1 MSKQLSGAIARHVLP
16 FSRRATN
23 ATRPLVSPLVSRMNK
38 HQQATQAE
46 IKNSEQTF
54 SKTSPSTS
62 SSSASASIS
71 SSPTTSA
78 TRLTQLPNG
87 IRVATEE
94 SQGHFASLGVY
105 VDAGSRYEDDTT
117 RGVSHILDRLAFK
130 STTART
136 SEKMMADL
144 EAAGGNVMCSSSR
157 ESIMYQSALLPQD
170 LPRMLAIMADT
181 IRNPKITE
189 DELEEQRVS
198 AGHEIQEYWSKPE
211 MILPE
216 LLHTVAYKDN
226 TLGNP
231 LLCPME
237 NLETMTTANIKQ
249 YINTWYKPERIV
261 VSAVGADHDQVVDLT
276 RDLFGDMEATTS
288 TTTSSPSSSSS
299 SSSENVSTGNAKKG
313 GLFSSLFGKSS
324 SSSSSSS
331 AASSDYN
338 TLSREMAKY
347 TGGTLLIEDD
357 SQPFTHVYVGFEGL
371 SIHDDDIYALATLQL
386 LMGGGSSFSA
396 GGPGKGMYSRLF
408 SNVLNHYNWIESC
421 MSFNHCY
428 SDSGLFGISGACYR
442 GYEAM
447 LVEVIV
453 RELELTTR
461 TGKGGIA
468 QGELERAKN
477 QLRSSVL
484 MNLESKMVQLEDL
497 GRQVQV
503 HGYKVP
509 VEELCAKIEKV
520 TQQDMVRVARRVF
533 GGGVAKLTGGSADVT
548 IVGQGLTK
556 NLENADKVLEKY
568 GLCKAAK
575 W

>member
-16 FSRRATN
+16 FTRRATN
-23 ATRPLVSPLVSRMNK
+23 VTRPLVTPLVSRMNK
-38 HQQATQAE
+38 HQQASQTE
-46 IKNSEQTF
+46 IKTPEPAFT
-54 SKTSPSTS
+54 KS
-62 SSSASASIS
+62 SSSSS
-71 SSPTTSA
+71 SSPSPAGDSA
-78 TRLTQLPNG
+78 SRVTQLPNG
-87 IRVATEE
+87 IRVATED

-130 STTART
+130 STASRT
-136 SEKMMADL
+136 SEKMMSDL

-170 LPRMLAIMADT
+170 LPKMLAIMADT
-181 IRNPKITE
+181 IRNPRITDE
-189 DELEEQRVS
+189 ELEEQRVS

-231 LLCPME
+231 LLCPMDK
-237 NLETMTTANIKQ
+237 LETMTTANIKQ

-261 VSAVGADHDQVVDLT
+261 VSAVGADHDKVVDLT
-276 RDLFGDMEATTS
+276 KDLFGDMKA
-288 TTTSSPSSSSS
+288 TTTSSTGSDSSSGSA
-299 SSSENVSTGNAKKG
+299 EGKAKG
-313 GLFSSLFGKSS
+313 GIFSSLFGKSS
-324 SSSSSSS
+324 GTSN
-331 AASSDYN
+331 YN
-338 TLSREMAKY
+338 TLSREVAMY

-357 SQPFTHVYVGFEGL
+357 TQPFTHLYVGFEGL

-428 SDSGLFGISGACYR
+428 SDSGLFGISGSCYP
-442 GYEAM
+442 GYESM
-447 LVEVIV
+447 LLEVIV

-503 HGYKVP
+503 HGHKVP

-533 GGGVAKLTGGSADVT
+533 GGGVAKLTGGSGDVT

-556 NLENADKVLEKY
+556 NLEHAGKVLEKY
-568 GLCKAAK
+568 GLGKAAK

>member
-1 MSKQLSGAIARHVLP
+1 MSKQLSSAIARHVLP
-16 FSRRATN
+16 FTRRAN
-23 ATRPLVSPLVSRMNK
+23 NVAMPLISRMNK
-38 HQQATQAE
+38 HQQASLQSDDF
-46 IKNSEQTF
+46 IKAPEQVVAK
-54 SKTSPSTS
+54 SSIPSTS
-62 SSSASASIS
+62 TTTTTNNNSSIASRV
-71 SSPTTSA
+71 TK
-78 TRLTQLPNG
+78 LPNG
-87 IRVATEE
+87 VRVATED

-130 STTART
+130 STKNRT
-136 SEKMMADL
+136 SEAMMADL

-170 LPRMLAIMADT
+170 LPQMLAIMADT
-181 IRNPKITE
+181 IRNPAVTE
-189 DELEEQRVS
+189 EELEEQRVS

-231 LLCPME
+231 LLCPVE
-237 NLETMTTANIKQ
+237 NLETMTTENIKK
-249 YINTWYKPERIV
+249 YISTWYRPERIV
-261 VSAVGADHDQVVDLT
+261 VSAVGADHDKVVDLT
-276 RDLFGDMEATTS
+276 HKYFGDMKSLAPAVGSGSGSEEAS
-288 TTTSSPSSSSS
+288 GSDSA
-299 SSSENVSTGNAKKG
+299 NKG
-313 GLFSSLFGKSS
+313 GIFKSLFGKTG
-324 SSSSSSS
+324 SSS
-331 AASSDYN
+331 ASSGVLKPDFN
-338 TLSREMAKY
+338 TLSRQPAKY

-357 SQPFTHVYVGFEGL
+357 TQPFTHLFVGFEGL

-428 SDSGLFGISGACYR
+428 SDSGLFGISGSCYP
-442 GYEAM
+442 GYETM
-447 LVEVIV
+447 LLEVIV

-468 QGELERAKN
+468 QGELDRAKN

-503 HGYKVP
+503 HGAKVP

-520 TQQDMVRVARRVF
+520 TRQDMVRVARRVF
-533 GGGVAKLTGGSADVT
+533 GGQVASLTGGSGEVT

-556 NLENADKVLEKY
+556 NLQGAEKVLDKY
-568 GLCKAAK
+568 GLGKNAK

>member
-1 MSKQLSGAIARHVLP
+1 MSKQLSSAIVRHVLP
-16 FSRRATN
+16 FTRRAN
-23 ATRPLVSPLVSRMNK
+23 HVAKPLVSRMNK
-38 HQQATQAE
+38 HQQASLQSDDH
-46 IKNSEQTF
+46 IKASEHIVPKAPASQ
-54 SKTSPSTS
+54 S
-62 SSSASASIS
+62 SSSS
-71 SSPTTSA
+71 SLA
-78 TRLTQLPNG
+78 TKVTKLPNG
-87 IRVATEE
+87 VRVATED

-105 VDAGSRYEDDTT
+105 VDAGSRYEDDST

-130 STTART
+130 STKTRS
-136 SEKMMADL
+136 SETMMADL

-170 LPRMLAIMADT
+170 LPKMLAIMADT
-181 IRNPKITE
+181 IRNPAVTE

-231 LLCPME
+231 LLCPMDK
-237 NLETMTTANIKQ
+237 LETMTTDNIKN
-249 YINTWYKPERIV
+249 YIKTWYRPERIV
-261 VSAVGADHDQVVDLT
+261 VSAVGADHDKVVDLT
-276 RDLFGDMEATTS
+276 TQLFGDMAA
-288 TTTSSPSSSSS
+288 PS
-299 SSSENVSTGNAKKG
+299 ESTGTE
-313 GLFSSLFGKSS
+313 
-324 SSSSSSS
+324 SSSSS
-331 AASSDYN
+331 ASGSTKGGLFKSLFGKQESSSKVLVPDYN
-338 TLSREMAKY
+338 ALSRQSAKY

-357 SQPFTHVYVGFEGL
+357 SQPFTHLFVGFEGL

-428 SDSGLFGISGACYR
+428 SDSGLFGISGSCYP
-442 GYEAM
+442 GYETM
-447 LVEVIV
+447 LMEVIV

-461 TGKGGIA
+461 TGRGGIA
-468 QGELERAKN
+468 QGELDRAKN

-509 VEELCAKIEKV
+509 VEELCSKIEKV
-520 TQQDMVRVARRVF
+520 TRQDMVRVARRVF
-533 GGGVAKLTGGSADVT
+533 GGQVATMTGGSGEVT

-556 NLENADKVLEKY
+556 NLQGAEKVLEKY
-568 GLCKAAK
+568 GLGRTAK

>member
-1 MSKQLSGAIARHVLP
+1 MSKQLSSAIVRHVLP
-16 FSRRATN
+16 FSRRAN
-23 ATRPLVSPLVSRMNK
+23 GLAAPLVGRMNK
-38 HQQATQAE
+38 HQQASLQSDDY
-46 IKNSEQTF
+46 IKASEPISLKKSAAQ
-54 SKTSPSTS
+54 SSTS
-62 SSSASASIS
+62 STNNSLASRV
-71 SSPTTSA
+71 TK
-78 TRLTQLPNG
+78 LPNG
-87 IRVATEE
+87 VRIATED

-105 VDAGSRYEDDTT
+105 VDAGSRYEDDST

-130 STTART
+130 STKTKS
-136 SEKMMADL
+136 SEAMMADL

-170 LPRMLAIMADT
+170 LPQMLSIMADT
-181 IRNPKITE
+181 IRNPAITE
-189 DELEEQRVS
+189 EELEEQRVS
-198 AGHEIQEYWSKPE
+198 ASHEIQEYWSKPE

-216 LLHTVAYKDN
+216 LLHTVAFKDN

-231 LLCPME
+231 LLCPMDK
-237 NLETMTTANIKQ
+237 LETMTTNNIKN
-249 YINTWYKPERIV
+249 YINTWYRPERIV
-261 VSAVGADHDQVVDLT
+261 VSAVGADHDKVVDLT
-276 RDLFGDMEATTS
+276 KQLFGDMG
-288 TTTSSPSSSSS
+288 SSDKDAKDAGSAAAAAAAAEVASGSS
-299 SSSENVSTGNAKKG
+299 NTNKG
-313 GLFSSLFGKSS
+313 GLFKSLFGKTGS
-324 SSSSSSS
+324 
-331 AASSDYN
+331 ASSTVLTPDYK
-338 TLSREMAKY
+338 TLSQQTAHY

-357 SQPFTHVYVGFEGL
+357 SQPFTHLFVGFEGL
-371 SIHDDDIYALATLQL
+371 SINDDDIYALATLQL

-428 SDSGLFGISGACYR
+428 SDSGLFGISGSCYP
-442 GYEAM
+442 GYETM
-447 LVEVIV
+447 LLEVIV

-468 QGELERAKN
+468 QGELDRAKN

-503 HGYKVP
+503 HGHKVP

-520 TQQDMVRVARRVF
+520 TRQDMVRVARRVF
-533 GGGVAKLTGGSADVT
+533 GSQVAKLTGGSGEVT

-556 NLENADKVLEKY
+556 NLQGAEKVLEKY
-568 GLCKAAK
+568 GLGKSAK

>member
-1 MSKQLSGAIARHVLP
+1 MSKQLTSAIARHVLP
-16 FSRRATN
+16 FSRRAN
-23 ATRPLVSPLVSRMNK
+23 SLAAPLVSRMNK
-38 HQQATQAE
+38 HQQASLQSDDF
-46 IKNSEQTF
+46 IKASEQI
-54 SKTSPSTS
+54 SLKKPAAQP
-62 SSSASASIS
+62 SASLTNSSLASRV
-71 SSPTTSA
+71 TK
-78 TRLTQLPNG
+78 LPNG
-87 IRVATEE
+87 VRIATED

-105 VDAGSRYEDDTT
+105 VDAGSRYEDDST

-130 STTART
+130 STKTKT
-136 SEKMMADL
+136 SEAMMADL

-170 LPRMLAIMADT
+170 LPQMLSIMADT
-181 IRNPKITE
+181 IRNPAITE
-189 DELEEQRVS
+189 EELEEQRVS
-198 AGHEIQEYWSKPE
+198 AAHEIQEYWSKPE

-216 LLHTVAYKDN
+216 LLHTVAFKDN

-231 LLCPME
+231 LLCPMDK
-237 NLETMTTANIKQ
+237 LETMTTSNIKN
-249 YINTWYKPERIV
+249 YINTWYRPERIV
-261 VSAVGADHDQVVDLT
+261 VSAVGADHDKVVDLT
-276 RDLFGDMEATTS
+276 KQLFGDMGASDKDTKDS
-288 TTTSSPSSSSS
+288 ASSSASAS
-299 SSSENVSTGNAKKG
+299 VAATDSNKG
-313 GLFSSLFGKSS
+313 GLFKSLFGKTG
-324 SSSSSSS
+324 S
-331 AASSDYN
+331 ASATVLTPDYKA
-338 TLSREMAKY
+338 LSQQTAHY

-357 SQPFTHVYVGFEGL
+357 SQPFTHLFVGFEGL
-371 SIHDDDIYALATLQL
+371 SINDDDIYALATLQL

-428 SDSGLFGISGACYR
+428 SDSGLFGISGSCYP
-442 GYEAM
+442 GYETM
-447 LVEVIV
+447 LLEVIV

-461 TGKGGIA
+461 TGKGGIV
-468 QGELERAKN
+468 QGELDRAKN

-503 HGYKVP
+503 HGHKVP

-520 TQQDMVRVARRVF
+520 TRQDMVRVARRVF
-533 GGGVAKLTGGSADVT
+533 GSQVAQVTGGSGEVT

-556 NLENADKVLEKY
+556 NLQGAEKVLEKY
-568 GLCKAAK
+568 GLGKTAK

>member
-1 MSKQLSGAIARHVLP
+1 MSKQLSSAIARHVLP
-16 FSRRATN
+16 FTRRAN
-23 ATRPLVSPLVSRMNK
+23 NVAMPLISRMNK
-38 HQQATQAE
+38 HQQASLQSDDF
-46 IKNSEQTF
+46 IKAPEPVVA
-54 SKTSPSTS
+54 KTIPTTTTTS
-62 SSSASASIS
+62 SSSSSIASRV
-71 SSPTTSA
+71 TK
-78 TRLTQLPNG
+78 LPNG
-87 IRVATEE
+87 VRVATEE

-130 STTART
+130 STKNRT
-136 SEKMMADL
+136 SEAMMADL

-170 LPRMLAIMADT
+170 LPKMLAIMADT
-181 IRNPKITE
+181 IRNPTVTE
-189 DELEEQRVS
+189 EELEEQRVS

-231 LLCPME
+231 LLCPIE
-237 NLETMTTANIKQ
+237 NLETMTTENIKQ
-249 YINTWYKPERIV
+249 YINTWYRPDRIV
-261 VSAVGADHDQVVDLT
+261 VSAVGADHDKVVDLT
-276 RDLFGDMEATTS
+276 HQLFGDMK
-288 TTTSSPSSSSS
+288 SSSTSAGSSGSSDEASGSSDLSS
-299 SSSENVSTGNAKKG
+299 SKG
-313 GLFSSLFGKSS
+313 GIFKSLFGKNGSTT
-324 SSSSSSS
+324 
-331 AASSDYN
+331 ASGILKPDFN
-338 TLSREMAKY
+338 TLSRQPAKY

-357 SQPFTHVYVGFEGL
+357 TQPFTHLFVGFEGL

-428 SDSGLFGISGACYR
+428 SDSGLFGISGSCYP
-442 GYEAM
+442 GYETM
-447 LVEVIV
+447 LLEVIV

-461 TGKGGIA
+461 TGKGGIG
-468 QGELERAKN
+468 QGELDRAKN

-503 HGYKVP
+503 HGAKVP

-520 TQQDMVRVARRVF
+520 TKQDMVRVARRVF
-533 GGGVAKLTGGSADVT
+533 GGQVAALTGGSGQVT

-556 NLENADKVLEKY
+556 NLQGAEKVLDKY
-568 GLCKAAK
+568 GLGKNAK

>member
-1 MSKQLSGAIARHVLP
+1 M
-16 FSRRATN
+16 
-23 ATRPLVSPLVSRMNK
+23 
-38 HQQATQAE
+38 
-46 IKNSEQTF
+46 
-54 SKTSPSTS
+54 
-62 SSSASASIS
+62 
-71 SSPTTSA
+71 
-78 TRLTQLPNG
+78 
-87 IRVATEE
+87 ATED

-130 STTART
+130 STASRT

-170 LPRMLAIMADT
+170 LPKMLAIMADT
-181 IRNPKITE
+181 IRNPRITDE
-189 DELEEQRVS
+189 ELEEQRVS

-237 NLETMTTANIKQ
+237 KLDTMTTANIKQ

-261 VSAVGADHDQVVDLT
+261 VSAVGADHDKVVDLT
-276 RDLFGDMEATTS
+276 KDLFGDMKATTS
-288 TTTSSPSSSSS
+288 STGSESSSGSA
-299 SSSENVSTGNAKKG
+299 EGRAKG
-313 GLFSSLFGKSS
+313 GIFSSLFGKSS
-324 SSSSSSS
+324 GT
-331 AASSDYN
+331 SDYS
-338 TLSREMAKY
+338 TLSREVAKY

-357 SQPFTHVYVGFEGL
+357 TQPFTHLYVGFEGL

-428 SDSGLFGISGACYR
+428 SDSGLFGISGSCYP
-442 GYEAM
+442 GYESM
-447 LVEVIV
+447 LLEVIV

-503 HGYKVP
+503 HGHKVP
-509 VEELCAKIEKV
+509 VEELCSKIEKV

-533 GGGVAKLTGGSADVT
+533 GGGVAKLTGGSGDVT

-556 NLENADKVLEKY
+556 NLEHAGKVLEKY
-568 GLCKAAK
+568 GLGKAAK

>member
-1 MSKQLSGAIARHVLP
+1 MAKSSIPPTSTTTTTNNNSSIA
-16 FSRRATN
+16 SRVT
-23 ATRPLVSPLVSRMNK
+23 K
-38 HQQATQAE
+38 
-46 IKNSEQTF
+46 
-54 SKTSPSTS
+54 
-62 SSSASASIS
+62 
-71 SSPTTSA
+71 
-78 TRLTQLPNG
+78 LPNG
-87 IRVATEE
+87 VRVATED

-130 STTART
+130 STKNRT
-136 SEKMMADL
+136 SEAMMADL

-157 ESIMYQSALLPQD
+157 ESIMYQSALLLQD
-170 LPRMLAIMADT
+170 LPQMLAIMADT
-181 IRNPKITE
+181 IRNPSVTE
-189 DELEEQRVS
+189 EELEEQRVS

-231 LLCPME
+231 LLCPVE
-237 NLETMTTANIKQ
+237 NLETMTTENIKR
-249 YINTWYKPERIV
+249 YISTWYRPERIV
-261 VSAVGADHDQVVDLT
+261 VSAVGADHDKVVDLT
-276 RDLFGDMEATTS
+276 HKYFGDMKSLAPATGSGSGSEEAS
-288 TTTSSPSSSSS
+288 GSDSASKGGIFKSLFGKNGSSSSS
-299 SSSENVSTGNAKKG
+299 SGILKPD
-313 GLFSSLFGKSS
+313 FS
-324 SSSSSSS
+324 
-331 AASSDYN
+331 
-338 TLSREMAKY
+338 TLSRQPAKY

-357 SQPFTHVYVGFEGL
+357 TQPFTHLFVGFEGL

-428 SDSGLFGISGACYR
+428 SDSGLFGISGSCYP
-442 GYEAM
+442 GYETM
-447 LVEVIV
+447 LLEVIV

-468 QGELERAKN
+468 QGELDRAKN

-503 HGYKVP
+503 HGAKVP

-520 TQQDMVRVARRVF
+520 TRQDMVRVARRVF
-533 GGGVAKLTGGSADVT
+533 GGQVASLTGGSGEVT

-556 NLENADKVLEKY
+556 NLQGAEKVLDKY
-568 GLCKAAK
+568 GLGKNAK

>member
-16 FSRRATN
+16 FTRRATN
-23 ATRPLVSPLVSRMNK
+23 VTRPLVSPLVSRMNK
-38 HQQATQAE
+38 HQQASQTE
-46 IKNSEQTF
+46 IKTPEPTF
-54 SKTSPSTS
+54 TKTS
-62 SSSASASIS
+62 SSPLPTGDSAS
-71 SSPTTSA
+71 
-78 TRLTQLPNG
+78 RVTQLPNG
-87 IRVATEE
+87 IRVATED

-130 STTART
+130 STASRT

-157 ESIMYQSALLPQD
+157 ESVMYQSALLPQD
-170 LPRMLAIMADT
+170 LPKMLAIMADT
-181 IRNPKITE
+181 IRNPRITDE
-189 DELEEQRVS
+189 ELEEQRVS

-231 LLCPME
+231 LLCPMDK
-237 NLETMTTANIKQ
+237 LETMTTANIKQ

-261 VSAVGADHDQVVDLT
+261 VSAVGADHDEVVDLT
-276 RDLFGDMEATTS
+276 KNLFGDMKATTTS
-288 TTTSSPSSSSS
+288 TTGSESTSGT
-299 SSSENVSTGNAKKG
+299 SEGKAKG
-313 GLFSSLFGKSS
+313 GIFSSLFGKSS
-324 SSSSSSS
+324 ET
-331 AASSDYN
+331 SDYN
-338 TLSREMAKY
+338 TLSREVAKY

-357 SQPFTHVYVGFEGL
+357 SQPFTHLYVGFEGL

-428 SDSGLFGISGACYR
+428 SDSGLFGISGSCYP
-442 GYEAM
+442 GYESM
-447 LVEVIV
+447 LLEVIV

-503 HGYKVP
+503 HGHKVP

-533 GGGVAKLTGGSADVT
+533 GGGVAKLTGGSGDVT

-556 NLENADKVLEKY
+556 NLEHAGKVLEKY
-568 GLCKAAK
+568 GLGKTAK

>member
-16 FSRRATN
+16 FTRRATN
-23 ATRPLVSPLVSRMNK
+23 VTRPLVSPLVSRMNK
-38 HQQATQAE
+38 HQQASQTE
-46 IKNSEQTF
+46 IKNPEPAFT
-54 SKTSPSTS
+54 KT
-62 SSSASASIS
+62 
-71 SSPTTSA
+71 SSPTTTSSSTGDSA
-78 TRLTQLPNG
+78 SRVTQLPNG
-87 IRVATEE
+87 IRVATED

-105 VDAGSRYEDDTT
+105 VDAGSRYEDETT

-130 STTART
+130 STASRT

-170 LPRMLAIMADT
+170 LPKMLAIMADT
-181 IRNPKITE
+181 IRNPRITDE
-189 DELEEQRVS
+189 ELEEQRMS
-198 AGHEIQEYWSKPE
+198 AVHEIQEYWSKPE

-231 LLCPME
+231 LLCPMDK
-237 NLETMTTANIKQ
+237 LEIMTTANIKQ

-261 VSAVGADHDQVVDLT
+261 VSAVGADHDKVVDLT
-276 RDLFGDMEATTS
+276 KDLFGDMKATTS
-288 TTTSSPSSSSS
+288 SAEGEPSSG
-299 SSSENVSTGNAKKG
+299 SSEGKAKG
-313 GLFSSLFGKSS
+313 GIFSSLFGKSS
-324 SSSSSSS
+324 GT
-331 AASSDYN
+331 SDYN
-338 TLSREMAKY
+338 TLSREVAKY

-357 SQPFTHVYVGFEGL
+357 TQQYTHLHVGFEGL

-421 MSFNHCY
+421 MSFNQCY
-428 SDSGLFGISGACYR
+428 SDSGLFGISGSCYP
-442 GYEAM
+442 GYESM
-447 LVEVIV
+447 LLEVIV

-533 GGGVAKLTGGSADVT
+533 GGGVAKLTGGSGDVT

-556 NLENADKVLEKY
+556 NLEHAGKVLEKY
-568 GLCKAAK
+568 GLGKTAK

>member
-1 MSKQLSGAIARHVLP
+1 MSKQLSSAIARHVLP
-16 FSRRATN
+16 FTRRAN
-23 ATRPLVSPLVSRMNK
+23 NVAMPLISRMNK
-38 HQQATQAE
+38 HQQASLQPDDF
-46 IKNSEQTF
+46 IKAPEQVAA
-54 SKTSPSTS
+54 KNIPST
-62 SSSASASIS
+62 AR
-71 SSPTTSA
+71 TTSNSSLA
-78 TRLTQLPNG
+78 SRVTKLPNG
-87 IRVATEE
+87 VRVATED

-130 STTART
+130 STKNRT
-136 SEKMMADL
+136 SEAMMADL

-170 LPRMLAIMADT
+170 LPNMLAIMADT
-181 IRNPKITE
+181 IRNPAVTE
-189 DELEEQRVS
+189 EELEEQRVS

-231 LLCPME
+231 LLCPIE
-237 NLETMTTANIKQ
+237 NLETMTTENIKTF
-249 YINTWYKPERIV
+249 INTWYRPERIV
-261 VSAVGADHDQVVDLT
+261 VSAVGADHDKVVDLT
-276 RDLFGDMEATTS
+276 HKYFGDMKASAVSGSGSDEAS
-288 TTTSSPSSSSS
+288 GSG
-299 SSSENVSTGNAKKG
+299 SSENSNKG
-313 GLFSSLFGKSS
+313 GIFKSLFGKNGSTT
-324 SSSSSSS
+324 
-331 AASSDYN
+331 ASGILKPDFN
-338 TLSREMAKY
+338 TLSRQPARY

-357 SQPFTHVYVGFEGL
+357 TQPFTHLFVGFEGL

-428 SDSGLFGISGACYR
+428 SDSGLFGISGSCYP
-442 GYEAM
+442 GYETM
-447 LVEVIV
+447 LLEVIV

-461 TGKGGIA
+461 TGKGGIG
-468 QGELERAKN
+468 QGELDRAKN

-503 HGYKVP
+503 HGAKVP

-520 TQQDMVRVARRVF
+520 TKQDMVRVARRVF
-533 GGGVAKLTGGSADVT
+533 GGQVAALTGGSGEVT

-556 NLENADKVLEKY
+556 NLQDAEKVLDKY
-568 GLCKAAK
+568 GLGKNAK

>member
-1 MSKQLSGAIARHVLP
+1 MSKQLSSAIARHVLP
-16 FSRRATN
+16 FTRRAN
-23 ATRPLVSPLVSRMNK
+23 NVAMPLISRMNK
-38 HQQATQAE
+38 HQQASLQSDDFIKVPEQVVA
-46 IKNSEQTF
+46 KNSI
-54 SKTSPSTS
+54 SPATTTATTNNS
-62 SSSASASIS
+62 SSIASRV
-71 SSPTTSA
+71 TK
-78 TRLTQLPNG
+78 LPNG
-87 IRVATEE
+87 VRVATED

-105 VDAGSRYEDDTT
+105 VDAGSRYEDETT

-130 STTART
+130 STKNRT
-136 SEKMMADL
+136 SEAMMNDL

-170 LPRMLAIMADT
+170 LPQMLAIMADT
-181 IRNPKITE
+181 IRNPAVTE
-189 DELEEQRVS
+189 EELEEQKVS

-231 LLCPME
+231 LLCPVE
-237 NLETMTTANIKQ
+237 NLETMTTENIKK
-249 YINTWYKPERIV
+249 YISTWYRPDRIV
-261 VSAVGADHDQVVDLT
+261 VSAVGADHDKVVDLT
-276 RDLFGDMEATTS
+276 RKYFGDMKSLVPATGSGSGSEEAS
-288 TTTSSPSSSSS
+288 GSDSASKGGIFKSLFGKNASSSSS
-299 SSSENVSTGNAKKG
+299 SGILKPD
-313 GLFSSLFGKSS
+313 F
-324 SSSSSSS
+324 
-331 AASSDYN
+331 N
-338 TLSREMAKY
+338 TLSRQPAKY

-357 SQPFTHVYVGFEGL
+357 TQPFTHLFVGFEGL

-428 SDSGLFGISGACYR
+428 SDSGLFGISGSCYP
-442 GYEAM
+442 GYETM
-447 LVEVIV
+447 LLEVIV

-468 QGELERAKN
+468 QVELDRAKN

-503 HGYKVP
+503 HGAKVP

-520 TQQDMVRVARRVF
+520 TKQDMVRVARRVF
-533 GGGVAKLTGGSADVT
+533 GGQVSSLTGGSGEVT

-556 NLENADKVLEKY
+556 NLQGAEKVLDKY
-568 GLCKAAK
+568 GLGKNAK

>member
-1 MSKQLSGAIARHVLP
+1 MSKQLSNAIARHVLP
-16 FSRRATN
+16 FTRRAN
-23 ATRPLVSPLVSRMNK
+23 NMATPLVSRMNK
-38 HQQATQAE
+38 HQQASLQSDDFVKTTP
-46 IKNSEQTF
+46 EQIFTKE
-54 SKTSPSTS
+54 SSSQNTS
-62 SSSASASIS
+62 SA
-71 SSPTTSA
+71 TSKNA
-78 TRLTQLPNG
+78 WDAKVTKLPNG
-87 IRVATEE
+87 VRVATED

-105 VDAGSRYEDDTT
+105 VDAGSRYEDKST

-130 STTART
+130 STKNRT
-136 SEKMMADL
+136 SEAMMADL

-170 LPRMLAIMADT
+170 LPKMLSIMADT
-181 IRNPKITE
+181 IRNPLISE
-189 DELEEQRVS
+189 VELDEQRIS
-198 AGHEIQEYWSKPE
+198 AGHEIEEYWSKPE

-231 LLCPME
+231 LLCPMDS
-237 NLETMTTANIKQ
+237 LQTMTTDDIKS
-249 YINTWYKPERIV
+249 YIHTWYRPERIV
-261 VSAVGADHDQVVDLT
+261 VSAVGADHDKVVDLT
-276 RDLFGDMEATTS
+276 VKLFGDMKSPAATGSSDRDKDASGES
-288 TTTSSPSSSSS
+288 TAAGSSPGSL
-299 SSSENVSTGNAKKG
+299 KG
-313 GLFSSLFGKSS
+313 GLFKSLFGGKTESS
-324 SSSSSSS
+324 STVLTP
-331 AASSDYN
+331 DYE
-338 TLSREMAKY
+338 TLSRQPAKY

-357 SQPFTHVYVGFEGL
+357 SQPFTHLFVGFEGL

-408 SNVLNHYNWIESC
+408 VNVLNHYNWIESC

-428 SDSGLFGISGACYR
+428 SDSGLFGISGSCYP
-442 GYEAM
+442 GYETM
-447 LVEVIV
+447 LLEVIV

-461 TGKGGIA
+461 TGRGGIA
-468 QGELERAKN
+468 QGELDRAKN

-520 TQQDMVRVARRVF
+520 TRQDMVRVARRVF
-533 GGGVAKLTGGSADVT
+533 GGQVGLVTGGSGEVT

-556 NLENADKVLEKY
+556 NLQGAEKVLEKY
-568 GLCKAAK
+568 GLGKTAK

>member
-1 MSKQLSGAIARHVLP
+1 MSKQLSSAIARHVLP
-16 FSRRATN
+16 FTRRAN
-23 ATRPLVSPLVSRMNK
+23 NIAMPLISRMNK
-38 HQQATQAE
+38 HQQASLQSDE
-46 IKNSEQTF
+46 FIKTPEQVVKTAPTPITTTTVSNS
-54 SKTSPSTS
+54 SVPSRVTK
-62 SSSASASIS
+62 
-71 SSPTTSA
+71 
-78 TRLTQLPNG
+78 LPNG
-87 IRVATEE
+87 VRVATED
-94 SQGHFASLGVY
+94 SQGHFAALGVY
-105 VDAGSRYEDDTT
+105 VDAGSRYEDDST

-130 STTART
+130 STKNRTA
-136 SEKMMADL
+136 EAMMADL

-170 LPRMLAIMADT
+170 LPKMLAIMADT
-181 IRNPKITE
+181 IRNPAVTE

-198 AGHEIQEYWSKPE
+198 AGHEIEEYWSKPE

-231 LLCPME
+231 LLCP
-237 NLETMTTANIKQ
+237 LESLATMTTDNIKK
-249 YINTWYKPERIV
+249 YINTWYRPERIV
-261 VSAVGADHDQVVDLT
+261 VSAVGADHDKVVDLT
-276 RDLFGDMEATTS
+276 HKYFGDMKASTESESGSVEAS
-288 TTTSSPSSSSS
+288 GSAQ
-299 SSSENVSTGNAKKG
+299 ENKG
-313 GLFSSLFGKSS
+313 GIFKSLFGKSES
-324 SSSSSSS
+324 TT
-331 AASSDYN
+331 ASGVLKPDFN
-338 TLSREMAKY
+338 TLSRQVAKY
-347 TGGTLLIEDD
+347 TGGTLLIEDE
-357 SQPFTHVYVGFEGL
+357 SQPFTHLFVGFEGL

-408 SNVLNHYNWIESC
+408 VNVLNHYNWIESC

-428 SDSGLFGISGACYR
+428 SDSGLFGISGSCYP
-442 GYEAM
+442 GYETM
-447 LVEVIV
+447 LLEVIV

-468 QGELERAKN
+468 QGELDRAKN

-503 HGYKVP
+503 HGAKVP

-520 TQQDMVRVARRVF
+520 TRQDMVRVARRVF
-533 GGGVAKLTGGSADVT
+533 GGQVAALTGGTGDVT

-556 NLENADKVLEKY
+556 NLQGAEKVLAKY
-568 GLCKAAK
+568 GLGKNAK

>member
-1 MSKQLSGAIARHVLP
+1 MSKQLSSAIARHVLP
-16 FSRRATN
+16 FTRRAN
-23 ATRPLVSPLVSRMNK
+23 HVARPLVSRMNK
-38 HQQATQAE
+38 HQQASLQSDDH
-46 IKNSEQTF
+46 IKASEHILP
-54 SKTSPSTS
+54 KTPASQS
-62 SSSASASIS
+62 SSSS
-71 SSPTTSA
+71 SLA
-78 TRLTQLPNG
+78 TKVTKLPNG
-87 IRVATEE
+87 VRIATED

-105 VDAGSRYEDDTT
+105 VDAGSRYEDEST

-130 STTART
+130 STKTRS
-136 SEKMMADL
+136 SEAMMAEL

-170 LPRMLAIMADT
+170 LPKMLAIMADT
-181 IRNPKITE
+181 IRNPAVTE

-198 AGHEIQEYWSKPE
+198 AGHEIEEYWSKPE

-231 LLCPME
+231 LLCPMDK
-237 NLETMTTANIKQ
+237 LKTMTTDNIKN
-249 YINTWYKPERIV
+249 YINTWYRPERIV
-261 VSAVGADHDQVVDLT
+261 VSAVGADHDKVVDLT
-276 RDLFGDMEATTS
+276 TQLFGDMTAPSES
-288 TTTSSPSSSSS
+288 TGAEGSPSSASG
-299 SSSENVSTGNAKKG
+299 STKG
-313 GLFSSLFGKSS
+313 GLFKSLFGKQGSS
-324 SSSSSSS
+324 SKVLVP
-331 AASSDYN
+331 DYN
-338 TLSREMAKY
+338 ALSQQPSKY

-357 SQPFTHVYVGFEGL
+357 TQPYTHLFVGFEGL

-428 SDSGLFGISGACYR
+428 SDSGLFGISGSCYP
-442 GYEAM
+442 GYETM
-447 LVEVIV
+447 LLEVII

-461 TGKGGIA
+461 TGRGGIA
-468 QGELERAKN
+468 QGELDRAKN

-509 VEELCAKIEKV
+509 VEELCSKIEKV
-520 TQQDMVRVARRVF
+520 TRQDMVRVARRIF
-533 GGGVAKLTGGSADVT
+533 GGQVATMTGGSGEVT

-556 NLENADKVLEKY
+556 NLQGAEKVLEKY
-568 GLCKAAK
+568 GLGRTAK

>member
-16 FSRRATN
+16 FTRRATN
-23 ATRPLVSPLVSRMNK
+23 VTRPLVSPLVSRMNK
-38 HQQATQAE
+38 HQQASQTE
-46 IKNSEQTF
+46 IKTPEPTF
-54 SKTSPSTS
+54 TKPS
-62 SSSASASIS
+62 SSSSSPSPTGDSAS
-71 SSPTTSA
+71 
-78 TRLTQLPNG
+78 RVTQLPNG
-87 IRVATEE
+87 IRVATED

-130 STTART
+130 STASRT

-170 LPRMLAIMADT
+170 LPKMLAIMADT
-181 IRNPKITE
+181 IRYPRITDE
-189 DELEEQRVS
+189 ELEEQRVS

-237 NLETMTTANIKQ
+237 KLDTMTTANIKQ

-261 VSAVGADHDQVVDLT
+261 VSAVGADHDKVVDLT
-276 RDLFGDMEATTS
+276 KDLFGDMKATTS
-288 TTTSSPSSSSS
+288 STGSESSSGSA
-299 SSSENVSTGNAKKG
+299 EGRAKG
-313 GLFSSLFGKSS
+313 GIFSSLFGKSS
-324 SSSSSSS
+324 GT
-331 AASSDYN
+331 SDYS
-338 TLSREMAKY
+338 TLSREVAKY

-357 SQPFTHVYVGFEGL
+357 TQPFTHLYVGFEGL

-428 SDSGLFGISGACYR
+428 SDSGLFGISGSCYP
-442 GYEAM
+442 GYESM
-447 LVEVIV
+447 LLEVIV

-503 HGYKVP
+503 HGHKVP
-509 VEELCAKIEKV
+509 VEELCSKIEKV

-533 GGGVAKLTGGSADVT
+533 GGGVAKLTGGSGDVT

-556 NLENADKVLEKY
+556 NLEHAGKVLEKY
-568 GLCKAAK
+568 GLGKAAK

>member
-1 MSKQLSGAIARHVLP
+1 MSKQLSSAFARHVLP
-16 FSRRATN
+16 FSRRAN
-23 ATRPLVSPLVSRMNK
+23 SFAAPVVSRMNK
-38 HQQATQAE
+38 HQQASLQSDDR
-46 IKNSEQTF
+46 IKTSEQI
-54 SKTSPSTS
+54 SLKKPASQPLASSTNS
-62 SSSASASIS
+62 SLASRV
-71 SSPTTSA
+71 TK
-78 TRLTQLPNG
+78 LPNG
-87 IRVATEE
+87 VRIATED

-105 VDAGSRYEDDTT
+105 VDAGSRYEDDST

-130 STTART
+130 STRTKT
-136 SEKMMADL
+136 SEAMMADL

-170 LPRMLAIMADT
+170 LPQMLSIMADT
-181 IRNPKITE
+181 IRNPAITE
-189 DELEEQRVS
+189 EELEEQRVS
-198 AGHEIQEYWSKPE
+198 AAHEIQEYWSKPE

-216 LLHTVAYKDN
+216 LLHTVAFKDN

-231 LLCPME
+231 LLCPMDK
-237 NLETMTTANIKQ
+237 LETMTTSNIKN
-249 YINTWYKPERIV
+249 YINTWYRPERIV
-261 VSAVGADHDQVVDLT
+261 VSAVGADHDKVVDLT
-276 RDLFGDMEATTS
+276 KQLFGDMGASDKDSKDSASAAAAGAE
-288 TTTSSPSSSSS
+288 SSSGSS
-299 SSSENVSTGNAKKG
+299 NSNKG
-313 GLFSSLFGKSS
+313 GLFKSLFGKTGS
-324 SSSSSSS
+324 
-331 AASSDYN
+331 ASSTVLTPDYKA
-338 TLSREMAKY
+338 LSQQTAHY

-357 SQPFTHVYVGFEGL
+357 SQPFTHLFVGFEGL
-371 SIHDDDIYALATLQL
+371 SINDDDIYALATLQL

-428 SDSGLFGISGACYR
+428 SDSGLFGISGSCYP
-442 GYEAM
+442 GYETM
-447 LVEVIV
+447 LLEVIV

-468 QGELERAKN
+468 QGELDRAKN

-503 HGYKVP
+503 HGNKVP

-520 TQQDMVRVARRVF
+520 TRQDMVRVARRVF
-533 GGGVAKLTGGSADVT
+533 GSQVAKLTGGSGEVT

-556 NLENADKVLEKY
+556 NLQGAEKVLEKY
-568 GLCKAAK
+568 GLGKTAK

>member
-1 MSKQLSGAIARHVLP
+1 MSNQLRTAMAPLVRRVLP
-16 FSRRATN
+16 LSRRTN
-23 ATRPLVSPLVSRMNK
+23 STAAPLVSRLNK
-38 HQQATQAE
+38 HQQASEEVPSKRSVPQP
-46 IKNSEQTF
+46 NSAN
-54 SKTSPSTS
+54 KGP
-62 SSSASASIS
+62 ASRV
-71 SSPTTSA
+71 TTLA
-78 TRLTQLPNG
+78 NG
-87 IRVATEE
+87 VRVATED
-94 SQGHFASLGVY
+94 SQGHFAALGVY
-105 VDAGSRYEDDTT
+105 VDAGSRYEDEYT

-130 STTART
+130 STKNRT
-136 SEKMMADL
+136 SEAMMADL

-170 LPRMLAIMADT
+170 LPKMLAIMADT
-181 IRNPKITE
+181 IRNPVVTR
-189 DELEEQRVS
+189 DELEEQQVS

-237 NLETMTTANIKQ
+237 NLEAMTTENVKT
-249 YINTWYKPERIV
+249 YINTWYRPERIV
-261 VSAVGADHDQVVDLT
+261 VSAVGADHDGVVELT
-276 RDLFGDMEATTS
+276 EKLFGDMKT
-288 TTTSSPSSSSS
+288 
-299 SSSENVSTGNAKKG
+299 SSSESIQDTDTSAASKEDSKSGMFK
-313 GLFSSLFGKSS
+313 SLFGKSKPS
-324 SSSSSSS
+324 LPTVLKP
-331 AASSDYN
+331 DFN
-338 TLSREMAKY
+338 TLSRQPAKY

-357 SQPFTHVYVGFEGL
+357 TQPFTHLFVGFEGL
-371 SIHDDDIYALATLQL
+371 SIHDEDIYALATLQL

-428 SDSGLFGISGACYR
+428 SDSGLFGISGSCYP
-442 GYEAM
+442 GYES
-447 LVEVIV
+447 LLLEVIV

-461 TGKGGIA
+461 TGRGGIL
-468 QGELERAKN
+468 QGELDRAKN

-509 VEELCAKIEKV
+509 VEELCAKIENV

-533 GGGVAKLTGGSADVT
+533 GGQVGLMTGGSGEVT

-556 NLENADKVLEKY
+556 SLEGAENVLQKY
-568 GLCKAAK
+568 GLGKTAK

>member
-1 MSKQLSGAIARHVLP
+1 MSKQLSSAIARHVLP
-16 FSRRATN
+16 FTRRANNVTM
-23 ATRPLVSPLVSRMNK
+23 PLISRMNK
-38 HQQATQAE
+38 HQQASLQTDDF
-46 IKNSEQTF
+46 IKVPEQVAAKHNIPTG
-54 SKTSPSTS
+54 TTT
-62 SSSASASIS
+62 
-71 SSPTTSA
+71 TTSNSSIPSRV
-78 TRLTQLPNG
+78 TKLPNG
-87 IRVATEE
+87 VRVATED

-105 VDAGSRYEDDTT
+105 VDAGSRYEDETT

-130 STTART
+130 STKNRT
-136 SEKMMADL
+136 SEAMMTDL

-170 LPRMLAIMADT
+170 LPQMLAIMADT
-181 IRNPKITE
+181 IRNPSVTE
-189 DELEEQRVS
+189 EELEEQRVS

-237 NLETMTTANIKQ
+237 NLETMTTENIKR
-249 YINTWYKPERIV
+249 YISTWYRPERIV
-261 VSAVGADHDQVVDLT
+261 VSAVGADHDKVVDLT
-276 RDLFGDMEATTS
+276 HKLFGDMKSSAAAGSDEAS
-288 TTTSSPSSSSS
+288 GSGSGSESSS
-299 SSSENVSTGNAKKG
+299 KG
-313 GLFSSLFGKSS
+313 GLFKSLFGKHGSTT
-324 SSSSSSS
+324 
-331 AASSDYN
+331 ASGILKPDFN
-338 TLSREMAKY
+338 TLSRLPAKY

-357 SQPFTHVYVGFEGL
+357 TQPFTHLFVGFEGL

-428 SDSGLFGISGACYR
+428 SDSGLFGISGSCYP
-442 GYEAM
+442 GYETM
-447 LVEVIV
+447 LLEVIV

-468 QGELERAKN
+468 QGELDRAKN

-503 HGYKVP
+503 HGAKVP

-520 TQQDMVRVARRVF
+520 TRQDMVRVARRVF
-533 GGGVAKLTGGSADVT
+533 GGQVAALTGGSGEVT

-556 NLENADKVLEKY
+556 NLQGAEKVLDKY
-568 GLCKAAK
+568 GLGKNAK

>member
-1 MSKQLSGAIARHVLP
+1 MSKQLTSAIARHVLP
-16 FSRRATN
+16 FTKRAN
-23 ATRPLVSPLVSRMNK
+23 NMAMPLVSRMNR
-38 HQQATQAE
+38 HQASLQSNDS
-46 IKNSEQTF
+46 I
-54 SKTSPSTS
+54 KTSDQILSKSPA
-62 SSSASASIS
+62 SSATTPAVSNSDS
-71 SSPTTSA
+71 SLA
-78 TRLTQLPNG
+78 ARVTRLSNG
-87 IRVATEE
+87 VRVATEP
-94 SQGHFASLGVY
+94 SQGHFAALGVY
-105 VDAGSRYEDDTT
+105 VDAGSRYEDENT

-130 STTART
+130 STKNRT
-136 SEKMMADL
+136 SEDMMADL

-170 LPRMLAIMADT
+170 LPKMLAIMADT
-181 IRNPKITE
+181 IRNPTITE
-189 DELEEQRVS
+189 EELQEQQVS
-198 AGHEIQEYWSKPE
+198 ASHEIQEYWSKPE

-216 LLHTVAYKDN
+216 IMHTIAYRDN

-237 NLETMTTANIKQ
+237 NLETMTTDKIKT

-261 VSAVGADHDQVVDLT
+261 VSAVGADHDKVVDLT
-276 RDLFGDMEATTS
+276 EKLFGDMKV
-288 TTTSSPSSSSS
+288 PSSGSSGESATPGASSS
-299 SSSENVSTGNAKKG
+299 GSGSSKG
-313 GLFSSLFGKSS
+313 GIFKSLFGKGSS
-324 SSSSSSS
+324 PSVLTP
-331 AASSDYN
+331 DYE
-338 TLSREMAKY
+338 TLSRQPAKY
-347 TGGTLLIEDD
+347 TGGTLLIQDD
-357 SQPFTHVYVGFEGL
+357 TQTFTHLFVGFEGL
-371 SIHDDDIYALATLQL
+371 SIHDEDIYALATLQL

-428 SDSGLFGISGACYR
+428 SDSGLFGISGSCYP
-442 GYEAM
+442 GYESM
-447 LVEVIV
+447 LLEVIV

-461 TGKGGIA
+461 TNKGGILP
-468 QGELERAKN
+468 GELERAKN

-509 VEELCAKIEKV
+509 VEELCEKIEKV

-533 GGGVAKLTGGSADVT
+533 GGQVGLSTGGSGEVT

-556 NLENADKVLEKY
+556 NLEGAESVLEKY
-568 GLCKAAK
+568 GLGKTAR

>member
-1 MSKQLSGAIARHVLP
+1 MSKQLTSAIARHVLP
-16 FSRRATN
+16 FSRRAN
-23 ATRPLVSPLVSRMNK
+23 SLAAPLVSRMNK
-38 HQQATQAE
+38 HQQASLQSDDF
-46 IKNSEQTF
+46 IKASEQI
-54 SKTSPSTS
+54 SLKKPAAQP
-62 SSSASASIS
+62 SASLTNSSLASRV
-71 SSPTTSA
+71 TK
-78 TRLTQLPNG
+78 LPNG
-87 IRVATEE
+87 VRIATED

-105 VDAGSRYEDDTT
+105 VDAGSRYEDDST

-130 STTART
+130 STKTKT
-136 SEKMMADL
+136 SEAMMADL

-170 LPRMLAIMADT
+170 LPQMLSIMADT
-181 IRNPKITE
+181 IRNPAITE

-198 AGHEIQEYWSKPE
+198 AAHEIQEYWSKPE

-216 LLHTVAYKDN
+216 LLHTVAFKDN

-231 LLCPME
+231 LLCPMDK
-237 NLETMTTANIKQ
+237 LETMTTSNIKN
-249 YINTWYKPERIV
+249 YINTWYRPERIV
-261 VSAVGADHDQVVDLT
+261 VSAVGADHDKVVDLT
-276 RDLFGDMEATTS
+276 KQLFGDMGASDQDTKAS
-288 TTTSSPSSSSS
+288 ASSPASSSAAASAADS
-299 SSSENVSTGNAKKG
+299 NKG
-313 GLFSSLFGKSS
+313 GLFKSLFGKTGS
-324 SSSSSSS
+324 
-331 AASSDYN
+331 ASSTVLTPDYKA
-338 TLSREMAKY
+338 LSQQTAHY

-357 SQPFTHVYVGFEGL
+357 SQPFTHLFVGFEGL
-371 SIHDDDIYALATLQL
+371 SINDDDIYALATLQL

-408 SNVLNHYNWIESC
+408 SNV
-421 MSFNHCY
+421 
-428 SDSGLFGISGACYR
+428 
-442 GYEAM
+442 
-447 LVEVIV
+447 IV

-468 QGELERAKN
+468 QGELDRAKN

-503 HGYKVP
+503 HGHKVP

-520 TQQDMVRVARRVF
+520 TRQDMVRVARRVF
-533 GGGVAKLTGGSADVT
+533 GSQVAQLTGGSGEVT

-556 NLENADKVLEKY
+556 NLQGAEKVLEKY
-568 GLCKAAK
+568 GLGKTAK

>member
-1 MSKQLSGAIARHVLP
+1 MPQP
-16 FSRRATN
+16 N
-23 ATRPLVSPLVSRMNK
+23 
-38 HQQATQAE
+38 
-46 IKNSEQTF
+46 
-54 SKTSPSTS
+54 
-62 SSSASASIS
+62 SASKVPASRV
-71 SSPTTSA
+71 TTLA
-78 TRLTQLPNG
+78 NG
-87 IRVATEE
+87 VRVATEE
-94 SQGHFASLGVY
+94 SQGHFAALGVY
-105 VDAGSRYEDDTT
+105 IDAGSRYEDEYT

-130 STTART
+130 STKNRT
-136 SEKMMADL
+136 SEAMMADL

-170 LPRMLAIMADT
+170 LPKMLAIMADT
-181 IRNPKITE
+181 IRNPVVTK
-189 DELEEQRVS
+189 DELEEQHVS

-237 NLETMTTANIKQ
+237 NLESMTTENVKT
-249 YINTWYKPERIV
+249 YINTWYRPERIV
-261 VSAVGADHDQVVDLT
+261 VSAVGADHEGVVELT
-276 RDLFGDMEATTS
+276 EKLFGDMKT
-288 TTTSSPSSSSS
+288 
-299 SSSENVSTGNAKKG
+299 SSSESNQDTDTLAASKEDSKSGMFK
-313 GLFSSLFGKSS
+313 SLFGKSKPS
-324 SSSSSSS
+324 SPTVLTP
-331 AASSDYN
+331 DFN
-338 TLSREMAKY
+338 TLSRQPAKY

-357 SQPFTHVYVGFEGL
+357 TQPFTHLFVGFEGL
-371 SIHDDDIYALATLQL
+371 SIHDEDIYALATLQL

-428 SDSGLFGISGACYR
+428 SDSGLFGISGSCYP
-442 GYEAM
+442 GYESM
-447 LVEVIV
+447 LLEVIV

-461 TGKGGIA
+461 TGRGGIL
-468 QGELERAKN
+468 QGELDRAKN

-509 VEELCAKIEKV
+509 VEELCAKIENV

-533 GGGVAKLTGGSADVT
+533 GGQVGLMTGGSGEVT

-556 NLENADKVLEKY
+556 SLEGAENVLQKY
-568 GLCKAAK
+568 GLGKTAK

>member
-1 MSKQLSGAIARHVLP
+1 MSKQLSSAITRHVLP
-16 FSRRATN
+16 FTRRAN
-23 ATRPLVSPLVSRMNK
+23 NIAVPLVSRMNK
-38 HQQATQAE
+38 HQQASLQTDDY
-46 IKNSEQTF
+46 IKTSEQPL
-54 SKTSPSTS
+54 SKTP
-62 SSSASASIS
+62 IS
-71 SSPTTSA
+71 QTTA
-78 TRLTQLPNG
+78 TPHNDNIRDSLVGRVTKLANG
-87 IRVATEE
+87 VRVATEP
-94 SQGHFASLGVY
+94 SQGHFAALGVY
-105 VDAGSRYEDDTT
+105 VDAGSRYEDDMT

-130 STTART
+130 STKNRT
-136 SEKMMADL
+136 SETMMADL

-170 LPRMLAIMADT
+170 LPQMLSIMADT
-181 IRNPKITE
+181 IRNPALTE
-189 DELEEQRVS
+189 EELDEQRVS
-198 AGHEIQEYWSKPE
+198 ASHEIQEYWSKPE

-216 LLHTVAYKDN
+216 LMHTVAYKDN

-237 NLETMTTANIKQ
+237 NLETMTTADIKTF
-249 YINTWYKPERIV
+249 IKTWYRPERIV
-261 VSAVGADHDQVVDLT
+261 VSAIGADHDKVVSLT
-276 RDLFGDMEATTS
+276 QELFGDMKAPSAGSNEETGSDEVAES
-288 TTTSSPSSSSS
+288 GSSDHSS
-299 SSSENVSTGNAKKG
+299 KG
-313 GLFSSLFGKSS
+313 GLFKSLFGKSTS
-324 SSSSSSS
+324 SPIVLTP
-331 AASSDYN
+331 DYD
-338 TLSREMAKY
+338 TLSRQPAKY

-357 SQPFTHVYVGFEGL
+357 TQPYTHLFVGFEGL
-371 SIHDDDIYALATLQL
+371 SIHDEDIYALATLQL

-428 SDSGLFGISGACYR
+428 SDSGLFGISGSCYP
-442 GYEAM
+442 GYETM
-447 LVEVIV
+447 LLEVIV

-461 TGKGGIA
+461 TGRGGIA
-468 QGELERAKN
+468 QGELDRAKN

-520 TQQDMVRVARRVF
+520 TRQDMVRVARRVF
-533 GGGVAKLTGGSADVT
+533 GGQVGLMTGGSGEVT

-556 NLENADKVLEKY
+556 SLEGAEKVLVKY
-568 GLCKAAK
+568 GLGKSAK

>member
-16 FSRRATN
+16 FSRRATHI
-23 ATRPLVSPLVSRMNK
+23 TKPLVTPLINRMNK
-38 HQQATQAE
+38 HQQASQTE
-46 IKNSEQTF
+46 IKATE
-54 SKTSPSTS
+54 
-62 SSSASASIS
+62 
-71 SSPTTSA
+71 PTTFTKVTPSSTTTTA
-78 TRLTQLPNG
+78 GTSTESIGASKVTKLPNG
-87 IRVATEE
+87 VRVATED

-105 VDAGSRYEDDTT
+105 VDAGSRYEDETT
-117 RGVSHILDRLAFK
+117 SGVSHILDRLAFK
-130 STTART
+130 STVNRT
-136 SEKMMADL
+136 SEKMMAEL

-170 LPRMLAIMADT
+170 LPKMLAIMADT
-181 IRNPKITE
+181 IRNPIISE
-189 DELEEQRVS
+189 EELEEQRVS
-198 AGHEIQEYWSKPE
+198 AGHEIQEYWTKPE
-211 MILPE
+211 LLLPE

-231 LLCPME
+231 LLCPMDK
-237 NLETMTTANIKQ
+237 LETMTTDNIKQ
-249 YINTWYKPERIV
+249 FINTWYKPERIV
-261 VSAVGADHDQVVDLT
+261 VSAVGADHGEVVELT
-276 RDLFGDMEATTS
+276 KNLFGDMKP
-288 TTTSSPSSSSS
+288 TSSAASDIDPS
-299 SSSENVSTGNAKKG
+299 VASTGSGASSDSKSKG
-313 GLFSSLFGKSS
+313 GLFSSLFGNKSA
-324 SSSSSSS
+324 S
-331 AASSDYN
+331 ATPTSDFER
-338 TLSREMAKY
+338 LSKQVAHY
-347 TGGTLLIEDD
+347 TGGSMFIEDD
-357 SQPFTHVYVGFEGL
+357 TQEFTHVYLGFEGL

-408 SNVLNHYNWIESC
+408 TNVLNHYNWIESC

-428 SDSGLFGISGACYR
+428 SDSGLFGISGSCYP
-442 GYEAM
+442 GYESM
-447 LVEVIV
+447 LLEVMV

-468 QGELERAKN
+468 KGELERSKN

-509 VEELCAKIEKV
+509 VEELCAKIERV
-520 TQQDMVRVARRVF
+520 TQQDIVRVARRVF
-533 GGGVAKLTGGSADVT
+533 GGGVAKLTGGSGEVT

-556 NLENADKVLEKY
+556 NLEHAPKVVEKY
-568 GLCKAAK
+568 GLGKNAK

>member
-1 MSKQLSGAIARHVLP
+1 MSKQLTSAFARHVLP
-16 FSRRATN
+16 FTRRAN
-23 ATRPLVSPLVSRMNK
+23 NMARPLVSHMNR
-38 HQQATQAE
+38 HQQASLP
-46 IKNSEQTF
+46 SEDF
-54 SKTSPSTS
+54 VKTPEPIVAKTPKTATTTTTSAPAS
-62 SSSASASIS
+62 SSSSVASKV
-71 SSPTTSA
+71 TK
-78 TRLTQLPNG
+78 LPNG
-87 IRVATEE
+87 IRIATED

-105 VDAGSRYEDDTT
+105 VDAGSRYEDEST

-130 STTART
+130 STKSRT
-136 SEKMMADL
+136 SEAMMADL

-170 LPRMLAIMADT
+170 LPKMLAIMADT
-181 IRNPKITE
+181 IRNPVISE
-189 DELEEQRVS
+189 EELEEQKVS

-231 LLCPME
+231 LLCPMDK
-237 NLETMTTANIKQ
+237 LEEMTTGNIKS
-249 YINTWYKPERIV
+249 YIDTWYRPERIV
-261 VSAVGADHDQVVDLT
+261 VSAVGADHEKVVDLT
-276 RDLFGDMEATTS
+276 NQLFGDMKPLGADSSATANS
-288 TTTSSPSSSSS
+288 ESPKDASKS
-299 SSSENVSTGNAKKG
+299 
-313 GLFSSLFGKSS
+313 GLFSSLFGKGTSPSS
-324 SSSSSSS
+324 TP
-331 AASSDYN
+331 DYN
-338 TLSREMAKY
+338 SLSRQVAKY
-347 TGGTLLIEDD
+347 TGGQLLIEDD
-357 SQPFTHVYVGFEGL
+357 TQPFTHLFVGFEGL

-408 SNVLNHYNWIESC
+408 SNVLNHYTWIESC

-428 SDSGLFGISGACYR
+428 SDSGLFGISGSCYP
-442 GYEAM
+442 GYESM
-447 LVEVIV
+447 LLEVIV

-461 TGKGGIA
+461 TGRGGVA
-468 QGELERAKN
+468 QGELDRAKN

-509 VEELCAKIEKV
+509 VEELCSKIEKV
-520 TQQDMVRVARRVF
+520 TRQDIVRVARRVF
-533 GGGVAKLTGGSADVT
+533 GGGVAKLTGGSGEVT

-556 NLENADKVLEKY
+556 SLEGADKVLEKY
-568 GLCKAAK
+568 GLGKNAK

>member
-1 MSKQLSGAIARHVLP
+1 MSRQLGNIARHVLP
-16 FSRRATN
+16 LTRRAN
-23 ATRPLVSPLVSRMNK
+23 NIMPLVNRMNK
-38 HQQATQAE
+38 HQQASLLSDDIVKAKDQ
-46 IKNSEQTF
+46 
-54 SKTSPSTS
+54 
-62 SSSASASIS
+62 IS
-71 SSPTTSA
+71 SNKSVSPILPAKSSLVS
-78 TRLTQLPNG
+78 RVTQLPNG
-87 IRVATEE
+87 VRVATED

-105 VDAGSRYEDDTT
+105 VDAGSRYEDDST

-130 STTART
+130 STKNRT
-136 SEKMMADL
+136 SEAMMADL
-144 EAAGGNVMCSSSR
+144 ESAGGNVMCSSSR

-170 LPRMLAIMADT
+170 LPRMLSIMADT
-181 IRNPKITE
+181 IRNPAITE

-231 LLCPME
+231 LLCPMDK
-237 NLETMTTANIKQ
+237 LETMTTGNIKS
-249 YINTWYKPERIV
+249 YIDTWYRPERIV
-261 VSAVGADHDQVVDLT
+261 VSAVGADHDKVVDLT
-276 RDLFGDMEATTS
+276 KQLFGDMGSA
-288 TTTSSPSSSSS
+288 SSGSDKDTASSSTGAA
-299 SSSENVSTGNAKKG
+299 SESPKG
-313 GLFSSLFGKSS
+313 GLFKSLFGGKTG
-324 SSSSSSS
+324 S
-331 AASSDYN
+331 ASVSNVLTPNYDA
-338 TLSREMAKY
+338 LSRQTAKY
-347 TGGTLLIEDD
+347 TGGTLLIEDNT
-357 SQPFTHVYVGFEGL
+357 QPFTHLFVGFEGL

-428 SDSGLFGISGACYR
+428 SDSGLFGISGSCYP
-442 GYEAM
+442 GYETM
-447 LVEVIV
+447 LLEVIV

-468 QGELERAKN
+468 QGELDRAKN

-503 HGYKVP
+503 HGHKVP

-520 TQQDMVRVARRVF
+520 TRQDMVRVARRIF
-533 GGGVAKLTGGSADVT
+533 GGQVAAMTGGSGEVT

-556 NLENADKVLEKY
+556 NLQGAEKVLEKY
-568 GLCKAAK
+568 GLGKTAR

>member
-16 FSRRATN
+16 FTRRATN
-23 ATRPLVSPLVSRMNK
+23 VTRPLVSPLVSRMNK
-38 HQQATQAE
+38 HQQASQTE
-46 IKNSEQTF
+46 IKTPEPTF
-54 SKTSPSTS
+54 TKTS
-62 SSSASASIS
+62 SSSPSPAGDSAS
-71 SSPTTSA
+71 
-78 TRLTQLPNG
+78 RVTQLPNG
-87 IRVATEE
+87 IRVATED

-105 VDAGSRYEDDTT
+105 VDAGSRYEDDAT

-130 STTART
+130 STASRT

-170 LPRMLAIMADT
+170 LPKMLAIMADT
-181 IRNPKITE
+181 IRNPRITDE
-189 DELEEQRVS
+189 ELEEQRVS

-231 LLCPME
+231 LLCPMDK
-237 NLETMTTANIKQ
+237 LETMTTANIKQ

-261 VSAVGADHDQVVDLT
+261 VSAVGADHDKVVDLT
-276 RDLFGDMEATTS
+276 KDLFGDMKAT
-288 TTTSSPSSSSS
+288 TTTSSTGSESTSG
-299 SSSENVSTGNAKKG
+299 SSEGKAKG
-313 GLFSSLFGKSS
+313 GIFSSLFGKSNET
-324 SSSSSSS
+324 
-331 AASSDYN
+331 SDYN
-338 TLSREMAKY
+338 ALSKEVAKY

-357 SQPFTHVYVGFEGL
+357 TQPFTHLYVGFEGL

-428 SDSGLFGISGACYR
+428 SDSGLFGISGSCYP
-442 GYEAM
+442 GYESM
-447 LVEVIV
+447 LLEVIV

-503 HGYKVP
+503 HGHKVP

-533 GGGVAKLTGGSADVT
+533 GGGVAKLTGGSGDVT

-556 NLENADKVLEKY
+556 NLEHAGKVLEKY
-568 GLCKAAK
+568 GLGKTAK

>member
-1 MSKQLSGAIARHVLP
+1 MSKQLSSRIARHVLP
-16 FSRRATN
+16 FTRRAN
-23 ATRPLVSPLVSRMNK
+23 NLVTPLVSRMNK
-38 HQQATQAE
+38 HQQASLQ
-46 IKNSEQTF
+46 SEDYAKTPDPIQ
-54 SKTSPSTS
+54 SKPVTPTPP
-62 SSSASASIS
+62 IS
-71 SSPTTSA
+71 SLSGDSLAAKVTKLS
-78 TRLTQLPNG
+78 NG
-87 IRVATEE
+87 VRVATEA

-105 VDAGSRYEDDTT
+105 IDAGSRYEDDST

-130 STTART
+130 STKSRS
-136 SEKMMADL
+136 SEAMMADL

-170 LPRMLAIMADT
+170 LPKMLAIMADT
-181 IRNPKITE
+181 IRNPAITE

-211 MILPE
+211 LILPE

-237 NLETMTTANIKQ
+237 NLETMTTDSIKT

-261 VSAVGADHDQVVDLT
+261 VSAVGADHDKVVDLT
-276 RDLFGDMEATTS
+276 EKLFGDMKVACVASDKEA
-288 TTTSSPSSSSS
+288 SSQKSGLFKSLFGKGGSSSSS
-299 SSSENVSTGNAKKG
+299 V
-313 GLFSSLFGKSS
+313 LIP
-324 SSSSSSS
+324 
-331 AASSDYN
+331 DYE
-338 TLSREMAKY
+338 TLSRQPAKY

-357 SQPFTHVYVGFEGL
+357 SQPFTHLFVGFEGL

-428 SDSGLFGISGACYR
+428 SDSGLFGISGSCYP
-442 GYEAM
+442 GYETM
-447 LVEVIV
+447 LLEVIV

-461 TGKGGIA
+461 TGRGGIN
-468 QGELERAKN
+468 QGELDRAKN

-503 HGYKVP
+503 HGHKIP

-520 TQQDMVRVARRVF
+520 TRQDMVRVARRVF
-533 GGGVAKLTGGSADVT
+533 GGQVGLMTGGSGEVT

-556 NLENADKVLEKY
+556 NLEGAEKVLEKY
-568 GLCKAAK
+568 GLGKTAK

>member
-1 MSKQLSGAIARHVLP
+1 MSKQLGSAIARHVLP
-16 FSRRATN
+16 F
-23 ATRPLVSPLVSRMNK
+23 TRQANRMAMPLVSRMNK
-38 HQQATQAE
+38 HQQASLQADDYV
-46 IKNSEQTF
+46 
-54 SKTSPSTS
+54 KTSEHIPLKSPAHQNTSSTSTS
-62 SSSASASIS
+62 SSSS
-71 SSPTTSA
+71 
-78 TRLTQLPNG
+78 LPAKVTKLANG
-87 IRVATEE
+87 VRVATED
-94 SQGHFASLGVY
+94 SQGHFAALGVY
-105 VDAGSRYEDDTT
+105 VDAGSRYEDDAT

-130 STTART
+130 STKSKT
-136 SEKMMADL
+136 SEAMMADL

-170 LPRMLAIMADT
+170 LPQMLAIMADT
-181 IRNPKITE
+181 IRNPAIE
-189 DELEEQRVS
+189 EEELEEQRVS

-216 LLHTVAYKDN
+216 LMHTVAYKDN

-237 NLETMTTANIKQ
+237 NLESMTTDNIKS
-249 YINTWYKPERIV
+249 YINTWYRPERIV
-261 VSAVGADHDQVVDLT
+261 VSAVGADHDKVVDLT
-276 RDLFGDMEATTS
+276 QKLFGDMKA
-288 TTTSSPSSSSS
+288 PSSGSSS
-299 SSSENVSTGNAKKG
+299 DSASEETATSGSSNRG
-313 GLFSSLFGKSS
+313 GLFKSLFGKSGS
-324 SSSSSSS
+324 SPIVLRP
-331 AASSDYN
+331 DYE
-338 TLSREMAKY
+338 TLSRLPAKY

-357 SQPFTHVYVGFEGL
+357 TQPFTHLFVGFEGL

-428 SDSGLFGISGACYR
+428 SDSGLFGISGSCYP
-442 GYEAM
+442 GYESM
-447 LVEVIV
+447 LLEVII

-461 TGKGGIA
+461 TGRGGIA
-468 QGELERAKN
+468 QGELDRAKN

-520 TQQDMVRVARRVF
+520 TRQDMVRVARRVF
-533 GGGVAKLTGGSADVT
+533 GGQVGLMTGGSGDVT

-556 NLENADKVLEKY
+556 SLEGAEKVLEKY
-568 GLCKAAK
+568 GLGKTAK